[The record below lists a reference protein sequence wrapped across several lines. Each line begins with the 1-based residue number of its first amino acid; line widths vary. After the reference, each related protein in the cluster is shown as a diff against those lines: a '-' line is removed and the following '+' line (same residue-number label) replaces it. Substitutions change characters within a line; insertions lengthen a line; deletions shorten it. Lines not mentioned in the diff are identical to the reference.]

1 MENSNP
7 PPVNSRYDLFS
18 RGIFVDPMVPV
29 SRLQNLAQRLRPLA
43 TNIELLRIGA
53 DEDGGYLIPNDLEG
67 IGTCFSPGVDQI
79 ASFEAGLL
87 QYGIHSHLADF
98 SVDGAPQGVQVA
110 SFVKKFIGANNDD
123 KFISLERWMR
133 DTPGYEESKDYI
145 LQMDIEGGEYESILS
160 TPDNILSRFRI
171 AAIEFHNIETWA
183 QGDYL
188 SLVEA
193 TFGKLLNLFH
203 VVHNHPNNAMGVVN
217 LNGFL
222 APRLFEIT
230 LLRKDRVSKTS
241 GFAKLPHPLDR
252 PNIAGR
258 PDLHFPPSWMT

>member
-1 MENSNP
+1 MNK
-7 PPVNSRYDLFS
+7 PVDHPTNSRYDLFS
-18 RGIFVDPMVPV
+18 RGIYVDPMAPV
-29 SRLQNLAQRLRPLA
+29 SQLQKLAHSLRPVA
-43 TNIELLRIGA
+43 TDIGLLRIGA
-53 DEDGGYLIPNDLEG
+53 EEDGGYLIPNDLEG
-67 IGTCFSPGVDQI
+67 ISTCFSPGVDQI

-87 QYGIHSHLADF
+87 QHGIRSHLADF
-98 SVDGAPQGVQVA
+98 SVDGVPQSVPVA
-110 SFVKKFIGANNDD
+110 SFIKKFIGANNDE
-123 KFISLERWMR
+123 KFISLEKWMK
-133 DTPGYEESKDYI
+133 DSPEYGDSKDFI

-160 TPDNILSRFRI
+160 TPNEILSRFRI
-171 AAIEFHNIETWA
+171 MAIEFHNIETWS
-183 QGDYL
+183 QKDYL

-230 LLRKDRVSKTS
+230 LLRKDRVTKTN

-258 PDLHFPPSWMT
+258 PDLHFPDGWMK

>member
-1 MENSNP
+1 MKESVGHP
-7 PPVNSRYDLFS
+7 PNSRYDLFS
-18 RGIFVDPMVPV
+18 RGIYVDPMAPV
-29 SRLQNLAQRLRPLA
+29 SRLQKLAHQLRPVV
-43 TNIELLRIGA
+43 TNIDLLRIGA
-53 DEDGGYLIPNDLEG
+53 EEDGGYLIPDDLEG
-67 IGTCFSPGVDQI
+67 INTCFSPGVDQI

-98 SVDGAPQGVQVA
+98 SVDGVPQGVPVA
-110 SFVKKFIGANNDD
+110 SFIKKFIGANNDE
-123 KFISLERWMR
+123 KFISLEKWVKDSTASDDSR
-133 DTPGYEESKDYI
+133 DLI

-160 TPDNILSRFRI
+160 TPNEILNRFRI
-171 AAIEFHNIETWA
+171 VAIEFHNIETWA

-203 VVHNHPNNAMGVVN
+203 VVHNHPNNAMGVVD

-222 APRLFEIT
+222 APRLLEIT
-230 LLRKDRVSKTS
+230 LLRKDRVSHIN

-252 PNIAGR
+252 ANVLGR
-258 PDLHFPPSWMT
+258 SDLHFPDCWKT